1 MNRAAVA
8 ADKAQDST
16 AFRVAAR
23 IGYVVLGLLH
33 LLIGA
38 VAVAIATGAGGG
50 DADQGGALQQVRAA
64 PHEEDDRRRDPDD
77 DHADRAADDRRH
89 PRHDDTDRVREPG
102 HCGIPPLVESERR

>member
-38 VAVAIATGAGGG
+38 VACLLYTS
-50 DADQGGALQQVRAA
+50 
-64 PHEEDDRRRDPDD
+64 PSPRD
-77 DHADRAADDRRH
+77 
-89 PRHDDTDRVREPG
+89 
-102 HCGIPPLVESERR
+102 S